1 LFPSASV
8 ALSLPLDELAMHLLR
23 HVQSTEERGFVSSNL
38 TVNINH
44 WAGHD
49 VGDDPYVFLRAL
61 TEAWD
66 WLHIHG
72 LVSSREPSQSHGVDF
87 AFITRKG
94 LALLEDPD
102 GLSRLR
108 AERRLDV
115 DLHHLI
121 AERVRSQYLLGEY
134 EAAAFLAMREVEIR
148 VRDLSGASKADL
160 GVPLMQ
166 ASFREGGPLA
176 NPALESGEQRAMMAL
191 FWGAIGVFKNPS
203 SHRQVAY
210 EDPTVASEVVLLADL
225 LLRLLDDLPGR
236 DHG

>member
-1 LFPSASV
+1 
-8 ALSLPLDELAMHLLR
+8 MHLLR
-23 HVQSTEERGFVSSNL
+23 HVHETEDRGFVSSNL
-38 TVNINH
+38 TVNINQ

-49 VGDDPYVFLRAL
+49 VGDDPYAFLRLVA
-61 TEAWD
+61 EAWD
-66 WLHIHG
+66 WLYIHG
-72 LVSSREPSQSHGVDF
+72 LVSGREPTQSHSVDF

-94 LALLEDPD
+94 LALLAQPD

-115 DLHHLI
+115 DLHPLI

-148 VRDLSGASKADL
+148 VRDLAGASGSDL
-160 GVPLMQ
+160 GVPLMK

-176 NPALESGEQRAMMAL
+176 NPSLEPGEQQAMMAL

-203 SHRQVAY
+203 SHRQVEY
-210 EDPTVASEVVLLADL
+210 DDPTTASEVVLLADL
-225 LLRLLDDLPGR
+225 LLRLLDDVTVRER
-236 DHG
+236 D